1 MKEAEIWEFVF
12 KQKKRVGQNPLNK
25 NKAVGLHKKCRLTAF
40 YYFQKGH
47 PLIKFKLPHKNS
59 KKECPYV

>member
-1 MKEAEIWEFVF
+1 MAIL
-12 KQKKRVGQNPLNK
+12 RVGQNPLNK